1 MTHYFCY
8 YSFSE
13 PLPDS
18 HIFNHKGGLQ
28 IASNGG
34 QQYDMMAPNYNQ
46 QTNNLRDTYIPV
58 DSYRNQ
64 LLQQQQQQQQ
74 WPSRMDGWPQQ
85 KQMASDLGGQQ
96 GLSDNMIAVNT
107 NKWPEM
113 ETGKIA
119 AKEEPAAQEK
129 TGGDDKTGD
138 YYEDEDEVKPT
149 EPPKKKQR
157 KHKKQKP
164 KDGKK
169 TDDSNPHH
177 EQLKLVKNELSME
190 FPDHDGLAQ
199 RPGGAM
205 LSLTL
210 GMIIAAALAILI
222 GCRMR
227 VVGRRIR
234 RHGKGYATDA
244 DFLVN
249 GMYL

>member
-1 MTHYFCY
+1 MTHLFV
-8 YSFSE
+8 FFPISE

-34 QQYDMMAPNYNQ
+34 QQYDLMPPNYNS
-46 QTNNLRDTYIPV
+46 QTNNLRDTYMPV
-58 DSYRNQ
+58 DTYRNQ
-64 LLQQQQQQQQ
+64 LFQQQQQQQ
-74 WPSRMDGWPQQ
+74 WPWPQQ
-85 KQMASDLGGQQ
+85 KQVASELGGQQ
-96 GLSDNMIAVNT
+96 AGLSDNMIAVNT

-113 ETGKIA
+113 EANKVA
-119 AKEEPAAQEK
+119 AKEQPATQEK
-129 TGGDDKTGD
+129 SGGDDKASD
-138 YYEDEDEVKPT
+138 YYEDEDEMKPT

-157 KHKKQKP
+157 KHKKP
-164 KDGKK
+164 KTKDNKK
-169 TDDSNPHH
+169 VDDSNPHH
-177 EQLKLVKNELSME
+177 EQLKLIKNELSME

-234 RHGKGYATDA
+234 RHGKGYAADA